1 MPTDPSHFALV
12 AMQLVRGK
20 VTPFL
25 GAGVNL
31 SERVDGDSWEKGR
44 NLPSGRELATYLATS
59 YQYPDT
65 DVDLLRISQYVDAR
79 LGEGVL
85 YEELHGLFS
94 AEYTPTV
101 LHRFLAELVPI
112 LRAAGVRQQV
122 LVTTNYD
129 QLLEHALTAAGE
141 EFDLLW
147 YEAKRRDPNCGHF
160 FHRGPAGET
169 ELIDRPNEWA
179 GLDLLKRPAIIK
191 MHGAIGADPGQD
203 SFVITE
209 DNYIDY
215 LSLTDVSNQ
224 IPMILQDPMRN
235 SHFVF
240 MGYSLRD
247 WNLRVILNRIWGQQK
262 LALKSW
268 SVQLAA
274 TEVDESLWAN
284 RGSVEIIDEN
294 LSTYVTQLKSA
305 IDKCTSAMPAT

>member
-1 MPTDPSHFALV
+1 MPTDSSHFALV

-31 SERVDGDSWEKGR
+31 ADRPEGAAWERGH
-44 NLPSGRELATYLATS
+44 NLPSGSELARYLAES
-59 YQYPDT
+59 YQYPDK
-65 DVDLLRISQYVDAR
+65 DADLLRISQYVDAR

-85 YEELHGLFS
+85 YEELRGLF
-94 AEYTPTV
+94 AARYAPTV
-101 LHRFLAELVPI
+101 LHRFLAEMVPV
-112 LRAAGVRQQV
+112 LHAAGVRQQV

-129 QLLEHALTAAGE
+129 DLLEQALTEAGE

-147 YEAKRRDPNCGHF
+147 YEAKRHDPNCGR
-160 FHRGPAGET
+160 FHHRAPGGAV

-179 GLDLLKRPAIIK
+179 GIDLMARPAVLK
-191 MHGAIGADPGQD
+191 LHGAIGASASDD

-215 LSLTDVSNQ
+215 LSLTDVSTH
-224 IPMILQDPMRN
+224 IPMVLQDPLRN
-235 SHFVF
+235 SHFLF

-268 SVQLAA
+268 SVQRNASEL
-274 TEVDESLWAN
+274 DEALWAS
-284 RGSVEIIDEN
+284 RGTVEIIDEDV
-294 LSTYVTQLKSA
+294 SAYVAALEEAVDACVSA
-305 IDKCTSAMPAT
+305 LPAA

>member
-1 MPTDPSHFALV
+1 VTDPSHFALV

-31 SERVDGDSWEKGR
+31 CDRRADEAWEIGR
-44 NLPSGRELATYLATS
+44 NLPSGRELALHLARS
-59 YQYPDT
+59 YQYPDQDT
-65 DVDLLRISQYVDAR
+65 DLLRISQYVDAA

-85 YEELHGLFS
+85 YEELRTLF
-94 AEYTPTV
+94 APKIAPTS
-101 LHRFLAELVPI
+101 LHAFLADVSPV
-112 LRAAGVRQQV
+112 LRAANARQQV

-129 QLLEHALTAAGE
+129 DLLEDAFAAAGV

-147 YEAKRRDPNCGHF
+147 YEACGRF
-160 FHRGPAGET
+160 FHRGPAGAVT
-169 ELIDRPNEWA
+169 LIDRPNEWS
-179 GLDLLKRPAIIK
+179 GIDLMRRPAILK
-191 MHGAIGADPGQD
+191 LHGAIGASAGED

-215 LSLTDVSNQ
+215 MTLSDVSTQ
-224 IPMILQDPMRN
+224 IPMVVQDPLRN

-247 WNLRVILNRIWGQQK
+247 WNLRVVLNRLWGQQK

-268 SVQLAA
+268 SVQLGA
-274 TEVDESLWAN
+274 TELDQSLWSS
-284 RGSVEIIDEN
+284 RGTVEIIPDN
-294 LSTYVTQLKSA
+294 LSTYIAELRKAVDACVAAL
-305 IDKCTSAMPAT
+305 PAGP

>member
-1 MPTDPSHFALV
+1 MTDPSHFALV

-31 SERVDGDSWEKGR
+31 CDRRKDETWEMGR
-44 NLPSGRELATYLATS
+44 NLPSGKELALYLAKS
-59 YQYPDT
+59 YQYPDQ
-65 DVDLLRISQYVDAR
+65 DGDLLRISQYVDAA

-85 YEELHGLFS
+85 YDELRTLFAS
-94 AEYTPTV
+94 KIAPTS
-101 LHRFLAELVPI
+101 LHTFLAGISPV
-112 LRAAGVRQQV
+112 LRTAGVRQQV

-129 QLLEHALTAAGE
+129 DLLEDAFAAAGV

-147 YEAKRRDPNCGHF
+147 YEAKRRDPNCGRF
-160 FHRGPAGET
+160 FHRSPAGELT
-169 ELIDRPNEWA
+169 LIDRPNEWS
-179 GLDLLKRPAIIK
+179 GIDLMQRPAVLK
-191 MHGAIGADPGQD
+191 LHGAIGASAGQD

-215 LSLTDVSNQ
+215 MTLSDVSTQ
-224 IPMILQDPMRN
+224 IPMVLQDPLRN

-247 WNLRVILNRIWGQQK
+247 WNLRVVLNRLWGQQK

-268 SVQLAA
+268 SVQLGA
-274 TEVDESLWAN
+274 TELDQSLWAS
-284 RGSVEIIDEN
+284 RGTVEIIPDN
-294 LSTYVTQLKSA
+294 LSTYIAELGKAVDACVAAL
-305 IDKCTSAMPAT
+305 PAGR